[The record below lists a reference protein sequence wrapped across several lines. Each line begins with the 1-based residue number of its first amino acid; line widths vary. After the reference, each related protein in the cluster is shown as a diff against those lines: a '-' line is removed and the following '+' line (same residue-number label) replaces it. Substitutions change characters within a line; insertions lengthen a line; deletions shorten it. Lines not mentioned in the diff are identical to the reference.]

1 MPKKIL
7 FRADGNA
14 TTGLGHL
21 YRLFSLVEMV
31 KNHFDVVF
39 LTKAESTLDVIPKD
53 YKVTTIPTHIGID
66 QEPKWINEHF
76 SVNSYSLIVDGYHF
90 DAPYQKELKKHG
102 FTLMYIDDL
111 ASKHMFA
118 DFVINH
124 SPYLNESDY
133 KKESYTKLALGTQ
146 FALLRPAFL
155 KAAKE
160 TRILKE
166 ISTAFVCFGGA
177 DPFNLSVKAVEGLLV
192 IDTIK
197 HIHVV
202 LGGAY
207 KHLELLELAKTNL
220 NSLTIHRNLS
230 ETELVSIM
238 QLSQIAIA
246 PASTILYELCCVKM
260 PIFSGFYVDN
270 QELIY
275 KGFLEKNA
283 IYGGGD
289 LKDYMSFDFTD
300 HIKHILDQSSHEAVL
315 TSQSMLFDDKITER
329 HIELIQSIC

>member
-1 MPKKIL
+1 MTRTIL

-14 TTGLGHL
+14 ITGLGHL

-31 KNHFDVVF
+31 KDHFDVVF

-53 YKVTTIPTHIGID
+53 YRITKIPTDISID
-66 QEPKWINEHF
+66 EEPEWINSQF
-76 SVNSYSLIVDGYHF
+76 SAKSYSLIADGYQF
-90 DAPYQKELKKHG
+90 DASYQKELKKYG

-111 ASKHMFA
+111 ASEHMFA
-118 DFVINH
+118 DLVINH

-133 KKESYTKLALGTQ
+133 KRELYTKLALGAQ

-160 TRILKE
+160 TRIIKE

-177 DPFNLSVKAVEGLLV
+177 DPFNLSVKAVKGLLAL
-192 IDTIK
+192 DSIK

-202 LGGAY
+202 LGSAY
-207 KHLELLELAKTNL
+207 KHSGLLELANENT
-220 NSLTIHRNLS
+220 LTVHRNLS
-230 ETELVSIM
+230 ESELASIM
-238 QLSQIAIA
+238 QLSHLAIA

-260 PIFSGFYVDN
+260 PIFTGFYVDN

-275 KGFLEKNA
+275 KGFLEKNV
-283 IYGGGD
+283 IYGGGN
-289 LKDYMSFDFTD
+289 LKDYSSFDFTNQ
-300 HIKHILDQSSHEAVL
+300 IKHILDQSNYDAVL
-315 TSQSMLFDDKITER
+315 TAQSMLFDDRIKER

>member
-1 MPKKIL
+1 MPKIIL

-14 TTGLGHL
+14 TAGLGHL

-53 YKVTTIPTHIGID
+53 YMVTTIPTHIGID
-66 QEPKWINEHF
+66 KEPKWINEHF
-76 SVNSYSLIVDGYHF
+76 SVNSYSLIADGYHF
-90 DAPYQKELKKHG
+90 DAPYQKELKKYG

-111 ASKHMFA
+111 ASEYMFA
-118 DFVINH
+118 DLVINH

-192 IDTIK
+192 IDAIK

-207 KHLELLELAKTNL
+207 NHLELLELAKKNL
-220 NSLTIHRNLS
+220 NSLIIHRNLS

-260 PIFSGFYVDN
+260 PILSGFYVDN

-275 KGFLEKNA
+275 KGFLDRNA
-283 IYGGGD
+283 IYGGGN
-289 LKDYMSFDFTD
+289 LKDYTALDFTNQ
-300 HIKHILDQSSHEAVL
+300 IKYFLDQSSHEAVL

-329 HIELIQSIC
+329 YIELIQSIC